1 MNVSLVIP
9 GLSIKHDA
17 VNYSKPAV
25 PVLGL
30 AAKNGSL
37 PFPDAV
43 GRVVNVTL
51 SFALPASTNKTA
63 FVSAFR
69 NSINARSFA
78 AKRAGKTG
86 APEVIAAEAASS
98 GRKLAASAAA
108 KKADAEKKAP
118 AAPAP
123 AAAAAAASKPAAS
136 NPKPAAAAASK
147 PKTTTTK
154 TAAAAPAQATS
165 SAAKPKHASSAPSTS
180 SAAQESVV
188 SLPPD
193 AFAWLPLNQTHVML
207 NATIAKLQQL
217 G

>member
-123 AAAAAAASKPAAS
+123 AAAAA
-136 NPKPAAAAASK
+136 SK